1 MLLHKADAETWHLF
15 SNAEHQTAGT
25 IAAEIELD
33 VLRQVKRLVLRAC
46 TPEEA
51 VAAMQLTYAHCAQFQ
66 RGDKPNGSIF
76 GSFRSKE
83 RPTDNVSD
91 MLMSF
96 DRIPPEIAALSEEK
110 LRERLE
116 WEYLVVRAAYA
127 SCEEAFAAAFARVEA
142 IVADRGEAPL
152 GLSIQVGK
160 RSYYTPALLKMNP
173 ESPRLFR
180 FWKDVH
186 KQDDHHVIPPYH
198 PKMRSGAAHM
208 PFMINGTTDALIAH
222 HHFGINYIQCPVQ
235 AVRQHGGLP
244 RGWVTE
250 HPIKAEGYEVP
261 LMIDPSACQ
270 SQEAVDHFVTL
281 LTAML
286 GLNESYVG
294 VSGGFEPPGRRRGK
308 RGSETHAV
316 WTYNTL
322 KQEGRLEGAS
332 TPSWLFEEGWVKR
345 EVAPKTDDTL

>member
-15 SNAEHQTAGT
+15 SNAKHQAAGT

-51 VAAMQLTYAHCAQFQ
+51 VAAMRLTYAHCAQFQ

-83 RPTDNVSD
+83 KPTDNVSD

-96 DRIPPEIAALSEEK
+96 DRIPPEIAAVPEEK

-116 WEYLVVRAAYA
+116 WEHLVVRAAYA

-160 RSYYTPALLKMNP
+160 RSYYTPALLKMDRKN
-173 ESPRLFR
+173 PRLFR
-180 FWKDVH
+180 FWKDVR
-186 KQDDHHVIPPYH
+186 KNDSLDIVPPYH
-198 PKMRSGAAHM
+198 PVLQSGAARM
-208 PFMINGTTDALIAH
+208 PFLINGTTDALIAYYL
-222 HHFGINYIQCPVQ
+222 GIVYIQCPVQ
-235 AVRQHGGLP
+235 AVRQQGGSP

-261 LMIDPSACQ
+261 LMIDPTACQ
-270 SQEAVDHFVTL
+270 SREAVDHFVAL

-286 GLNESYVG
+286 GLDESYVG

-308 RGSETHAV
+308 RGSEMHAV
-316 WTYNTL
+316 WTYHTL
-322 KQEGRLEGAS
+322 KQEGQLEGAS
-332 TPSWLFEEGWVKR
+332 IPSWLFEEGWVKR